1 MKKDK
6 VLHWMFGFFGSLAV
20 GMPLQNPWLGLAS
33 GIVAGLT
40 KELVWDLWLKKG
52 TPEFTDFLATLI
64 GAGMAFAILL
74 LAKF

>member
-6 VLHWMFGFFGSLAV
+6 VLHWMFGFFGSLAI
-20 GMPLQNPWLGLAS
+20 GLPLQNAWSGLAS
-33 GIVAGLT
+33 GILAGLT

-52 TPEFTDFLATLI
+52 TPEFMDFLATLI
-64 GAGMAFAILL
+64 GAGMAFAVLL

>member
-20 GMPLQNPWLGLAS
+20 GLFLQNPWLGLVA

-52 TPEFTDFLATLI
+52 TPEFMDFLATLI
-64 GAGMAFAILL
+64 GAGMALAILL
-74 LAKF
+74 LANF